1 MKEEKKNCFQ
11 NRELSWLQFNERV
24 LEEAEDKNVPLCERL
39 SFLSIFQSNLDEFFM
54 VRVGSL
60 RDQMLLSESAKDN
73 KTNMTA
79 QEQIVEI
86 LKRCKELGV
95 KKDKIYLELLGLLE
109 KEGVRIINFQ
119 SISKK
124 ETEYL
129 ENYFEKEIS
138 PLLSSIVVGKKQP
151 FPFLKNKNI
160 YVAAILNTKNEKEK
174 IAIIPCNTGVFE
186 RLIELPS
193 RRGSFVLAEEL
204 ILHFLPKVFKNYKIN
219 AKSLIRI
226 TRNADIDAEQ
236 IYDEDLDY
244 REHMAEVVKRRRKLS
259 PIRLEYSRELD
270 GATVATLCKYM
281 DLKKEQTFYSHAPI
295 DLSFVSNIR
304 DYLRGKSNLFF
315 EKRVPQSP
323 ASINP
328 RKYMIEQIE
337 KKDILLSYPYESMR
351 PFLHLL
357 SQAAVDPDVVSIKMT
372 LYRLAKSSKI
382 VSALIEAVENG
393 KQVDVLVELKAR
405 FDEENNIEWS
415 RRLEAAGCHVIYGLD
430 DLKVHSKLCLITLK
444 KQGKIE
450 YITQI
455 GTGNYNEKTAKLY
468 TDLSLMTANPDIGQ
482 EASSV
487 FQAIALG
494 EVVDNVE
501 HLMVAPKCL
510 QNKVLDLITRET
522 EKAKKGEDAYIGIKM
537 NSLTDKKIMNQLIKA
552 SRAGV
557 KIDLIVR
564 GICCL
569 RSKIPGYTDNIRI
582 ISIVGRYLEH
592 SRIYIFGKGTEEKMY
607 LSSADLMTRNTVRRL
622 EVAVPIYDTTI
633 KNRIRTMFQTMLKD
647 NIKAREQMPDGKYVK
662 VKREGETLNVQEFL
676 FEQAYEMAGNPLKK
690 ESIDTEEII
699 EDQEMAEVTEK
710 PWEESAEV
718 PEEAEE
724 TKENKRK
731 PGRPKK
737 IETEKKSN
745 RPKKTETKRKPGRP
759 RKTKIETVE
768 KSQTEEEVKEV

>member
-24 LEEAEDKNVPLCERL
+24 LEEAADKNVPLCERL

-60 RDQMLLSESAKDN
+60 CDQMLLSETAKDN

-79 QEQIVEI
+79 QEQITEI

-186 RLIELPS
+186 RLIALPS

-219 AKSLIRI
+219 AKSLIRV

-244 REHMAEVVKRRRKLS
+244 REHMAEVVKRRTKLS

-281 DLKKEQTFYSHAPI
+281 GLKKEQTFYSHAPI

-304 DYLRGKSNLFF
+304 DYLRGNGDLFF
-315 EKRVPQSP
+315 QKRVPQSP

-328 RKYMIEQIE
+328 KKAIIEQIE

-357 SQAAVDPDVVSIKMT
+357 SQAAIDPNVVSIKMT

-455 GTGNYNEKTAKLY
+455 GTGNYNEKTAQLY

-510 QNKVLDLITRET
+510 QNKVLDLIERET
-522 EKAKKGEDAYIGIKM
+522 EKAKNGQEAYIGIKM

-569 RSKIPGYTDNIRI
+569 RSKIPGYTDNIRV

-592 SRIYIFGKGTEEKMY
+592 SRIYIFGKGKEEKMY

-622 EVAVPIYDTTI
+622 EVAVPIYDNAI
-633 KNRIRTMFQTMLKD
+633 KNRIRTMFQTMLND
-647 NIKAREQMPDGKYVK
+647 NVKAREQMPDGKYVK
-662 VKREGETLNVQEFL
+662 VKREGEACNVQEFL

-690 ESIDTEEII
+690 EQQEEEVV

-710 PWEESAEV
+710 PWEESSEV
-718 PEEAEE
+718 PEETEE
-724 TKENKRK
+724 PKRTTSRAK
-731 PGRPKK
+731 KTEPKSSK
-737 IETEKKSN
+737 
-745 RPKKTETKRKPGRP
+745 PKKTEPKRKPGRP
-759 RKTKIETVE
+759 RKTKIEE
-768 KSQTEEEVKEV
+768 KKPLEEEKKEG